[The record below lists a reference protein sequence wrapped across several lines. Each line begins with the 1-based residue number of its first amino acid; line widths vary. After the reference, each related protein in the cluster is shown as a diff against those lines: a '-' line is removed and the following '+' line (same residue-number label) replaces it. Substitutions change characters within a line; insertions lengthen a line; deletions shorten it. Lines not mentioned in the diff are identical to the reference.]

1 MRDVIRAHLKTRT
14 AGDIGQTWSEI
25 TALAEQ
31 EINPNV
37 PGSYRD
43 DGNAV
48 EIFGLTGPLTP
59 AAVLVALIERSAGM
73 TVLLTRRAESLSSH
87 GGQISFPG
95 GRVEQ
100 DDGAPVRTAL
110 REAEEEIGLA
120 PSHVE
125 ILGRLA
131 NYVVGTGYRITPV
144 VGFVDPAQRFVRDE
158 REVAEIFEVP
168 LDIVM
173 ERENYRQEHM
183 RVKNIDRSYYVLPYG
198 GYRIWGATASILLN
212 LCETLSN

>member
-1 MRDVIRAHLKTRT
+1 MRDVIRAQIKART
-14 AGDIGQTWSEI
+14 AGDAGQAWSEV

-31 EINPNV
+31 EPNANL

-43 DGNAV
+43 DGDAADM
-48 EIFGLTGPLTP
+48 FGLTAPIEP
-59 AAVLVALIERSAGM
+59 AAVLVGLIERAEGM
-73 TVLLTRRAESLSSH
+73 TVLLTRRTQSLSSH

-95 GRVEQ
+95 GRIEPN
-100 DDGAPVRTAL
+100 DAAPVRTAL

-120 PSHVE
+120 PARVE

-144 VGFVDPAQRFVRDE
+144 VGLVDPPQQFVRDA

-168 LDIVM
+168 LETVM
-173 ERENYRQEHM
+173 ERKNYRREHM
-183 RVKNIDRSYYVLPYG
+183 RIKNIDRTYYVLPYG
-198 GYRIWGATASILLN
+198 EYRIWGATAAILAN
-212 LCETLSN
+212 LRDTLSD

>member
-1 MRDVIRAHLKTRT
+1 MSDRKPPGGLSGLANPTRFLNLVSAVAPWL
-14 AGDIGQTWSEI
+14 AGI
-25 TALAEQ
+25 
-31 EINPNV
+31 
-37 PGSYRD
+37 
-43 DGNAV
+43 
-48 EIFGLTGPLTP
+48 
-59 AAVLVALIERSAGM
+59 
-73 TVLLTRRAESLSSH
+73 TVLLTWRTDSLSSH

-100 DDGAPVRTAL
+100 DDDAPVRTAL

-120 PSHVE
+120 PARVE

-144 VGFVDPAQRFVRDE
+144 VGFVDPPERFVCDA

-168 LDIVM
+168 LNTVM
-173 ERENYRQEHM
+173 ERRNYHREHM

-198 GYRIWGATASILLN
+198 DYRIWGATASILAN
-212 LCETLSN
+212 LRDTLSD

>member
-14 AGDIGQTWSEI
+14 AGDVGQTWSEI

-59 AAVLVALIERSAGM
+59 AAGLVALIERSAGM

-173 ERENYRQEHM
+173 ERKNYRREHM

-212 LCETLSN
+212 LRETLSN

>member
-14 AGDIGQTWSEI
+14 AGDVGQTWSEI

-144 VGFVDPAQRFVRDE
+144 VGFVDPVQHFVRDE

-212 LCETLSN
+212 LRETLSN

>member
-1 MRDVIRAHLKTRT
+1 MRDVIRAHLKART
-14 AGDIGQTWSEI
+14 AGDIGQTWSEV

-48 EIFGLTGPLTP
+48 ELFGLTEPLTP

-73 TVLLTRRAESLSSH
+73 TVLLTRRTESLSSH

-100 DDGAPVRTAL
+100 NDGAPVCTAL

-144 VGFVDPAQRFVRDE
+144 GGFVDPVQHFVRDE

-173 ERENYRQEHM
+173 ERKNYRQEHM

-198 GYRIWGATASILLN
+198 RYRIWGATASILVN
-212 LCETLSN
+212 LREKLSN

>member
-1 MRDVIRAHLKTRT
+1 MRDVIRAHLKART
-14 AGDIGQTWSEI
+14 AGDIGQTWSEV

-48 EIFGLTGPLTP
+48 ELFGLTEPLTP

-73 TVLLTRRAESLSSH
+73 TVLLTRRTESLSSH

-100 DDGAPVRTAL
+100 NDGAPVCTAL

-144 VGFVDPAQRFVRDE
+144 VGFVDPVQHFVRDE

-173 ERENYRQEHM
+173 ERKNYRQEQM

-198 GYRIWGATASILLN
+198 RYRIWGATASILVN
-212 LCETLSN
+212 LRETLSN

>member
-14 AGDIGQTWSEI
+14 AGDVGQTWSEI

-73 TVLLTRRAESLSSH
+73 TVLLTRRTESLSSH

-100 DDGAPVRTAL
+100 NDGAPVCTAL

-144 VGFVDPAQRFVRDE
+144 VGFVDPVQHFVRDE

-173 ERENYRQEHM
+173 ERKNYRQEHM

-198 GYRIWGATASILLN
+198 RYRIWGATASILVN
-212 LCETLSN
+212 LRETLSN